1 MLNILFKKLTVE
13 MADEFLHYFENDAF
27 PENDSRS
34 SCYCLESHLQN
45 ESEYTSVADRRAK
58 AKELISNGI
67 MTGYLIYDNNQVIGW
82 CNTGDKEDYLP
93 ICENAEFQTDDCGR
107 GRIKVLYCID
117 IAPNY
122 QGKGIANRIMEK
134 VLSDAKEEG
143 YSYVE
148 GYPFVDTNFIW
159 QYRGPVRLYEK
170 YGFEMY
176 GKKSW
181 FYIMRKAL

>member
-1 MLNILFKKLTVE
+1 MNILFKKLTPQ
-13 MADEFLHYFENDAF
+13 MADDFLHYFENGAF

-34 SCYCLESHLQN
+34 SCFCLESHLPN
-45 ESEYTSVADRRAK
+45 ESDYTTVEDRRAK
-58 AKELISNGI
+58 ARELILEGT
-67 MTGYLIYDNNQVIGW
+67 MTGYLIYDDDSIIGW
-82 CNTGDKEDYLP
+82 CNTGDKTDYRP
-93 ICENAEFQTDDCGR
+93 ICENDEFRTEDCGK
-107 GRIKVLYCID
+107 GKIKVLYCID

-122 QGKGIANRIMEK
+122 QGKGIANLIMEK

-148 GYPFVDTNFIW
+148 GYPFVDKNFIW

-170 YGFEMY
+170 HGFEMY
-176 GKKSW
+176 GKRSW